1 MLSLEFNELTLLK
14 PGDDLNQYYNDYD
27 GRRQS
32 YYNYRRGDRYN
43 NRYNRDRDR
52 HSQDNQMVQAY
63 RVGLDY
69 GFVSERVAGRVG
81 LSRPMTGVRINLDK
95 SSYR

>member
-14 PGDDLNQYYNDYD
+14 TGDDLQQYYNDYD

-32 YYNYRRGDRYN
+32 NYNYRRGDRYN
-43 NRYNRDRDR
+43 NRYNRDRD
-52 HSQDNQMVQAY
+52 SQDHQMVQAY

-69 GFVSERVAGRVG
+69 GFVSERVAGRAG

>member
-43 NRYNRDRDR
+43 NRYNR
-52 HSQDNQMVQAY
+52 HSQDHQMVQAY

-81 LSRPMTGVRINLDK
+81 LSRRMTGVRINLDK